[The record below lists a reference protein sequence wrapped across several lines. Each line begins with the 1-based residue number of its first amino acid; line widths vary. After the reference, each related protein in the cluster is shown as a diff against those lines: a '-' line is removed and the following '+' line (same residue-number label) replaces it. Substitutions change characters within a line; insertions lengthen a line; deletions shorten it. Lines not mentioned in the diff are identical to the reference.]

1 MNDFI
6 LIKNKLDELRKR
18 EYKAYNIN
26 IKNKPT
32 KKIENVN
39 TLSYDVKVFQN
50 KIQKQQYYASLK
62 NKNSKKPKY
71 DISNETGDDLASNL
85 SIQDN
90 KCKKIW
96 TQLTT
101 IVKKEK
107 IKHYLNSLNLP
118 QDIYDKVMSRKI
130 VKKDVI
136 YDIFE
141 SKITKLNFLEKY
153 EDQYIVKK
161 SVNKKKKN
169 KKIFK

>member
-6 LIKNKLDELRKR
+6 QIKTKLDELRKR
-18 EYKAYNIN
+18 EYKTYNIN

-50 KIQKQQYYASLK
+50 KIKKQQYYASLK
-62 NKNSKKPKY
+62 NKKSKKQY
-71 DISNETGDDLASNL
+71 NMSSEIGDDLASNI

-107 IKHYLNSLNLP
+107 IKHYLDSLNLP
-118 QDIYDKVMSRKI
+118 QDIYDKAVSRK
-130 VKKDVI
+130 VLKKDVI

-141 SKITKLNFLEKY
+141 SKIIKLNFLEKH

-161 SVNKKKKN
+161 VIKKKKK